1 MLITP
6 LKKDYLKKLTIKLF
20 KWRLKNISNQRFIL
34 ILSFIIGILSGLAA
48 VILKKLAFHTHY
60 FFFSFSHID
69 SGKIWY
75 LGYPMIGIFLTVLY
89 IKFIVKEKI
98 NHGVS
103 RVLYAISKNGGRIK
117 PHNNYSSMI
126 SSTLTVSF
134 GGSVGLEA
142 PIVYTGSSIGST
154 LGQFFRLNY
163 KTICLLIGCGTAGAI
178 AGIFKA
184 PIAGIVFVIEV
195 IMLDLTTRKLIPI
208 MISAITAS
216 ILSFFLMGKEILFA
230 FDITTPFYLKE
241 IPFFIILGIFS
252 GIVSLYFT
260 KTSLKVEDLMKKISN
275 PYIKVII
282 GGTILGLLI
291 YLIPSLY
298 GEGYDTLKMILHGK
312 GNEILQNSFLY
323 KFKNET
329 LLFLGIL
336 IITLLFKVVAM
347 AVTTGS
353 GGIGGIFAPSLFM
366 GGVSGFFVAR
376 VINLTGVSEVSE
388 VNFALVGMSG
398 VMSGVMH
405 SPLTAIFLIAEITGG
420 YQLFTPL
427 IITSTIS
434 YLTINKWEK
443 HSVYTKKLAE
453 REELITH
460 DKDQA
465 LLTLMKLD
473 KLIETNFQVVSPDDK
488 LRTLIEKIAI
498 SQRNIFPVVDNEAN
512 FIGVVVLDD
521 IRPIMFDQNLYDKYI
536 ISDLMIIPPY
546 TVEINDT
553 MKTIVDKFNVSGN
566 YNLPVLSNAKYVGF
580 VSRANFFSAY
590 RELLKEF
597 SED

>member
-1 MLITP
+1 MIIP
-6 LKKDYLKKLTIKLF
+6 LKKEYINKLTIKLF
-20 KWRLKNISNQRFIL
+20 KWRLRHISNQQFIL
-34 ILSFIIGILSGLAA
+34 ILSFVIGILSGLAA
-48 VILKKLAFHTHY
+48 VILKILAFYTHY
-60 FFFSFSHID
+60 FFVSLSHVD
-69 SGKIWY
+69 SGNIWY
-75 LGYPMIGIFLTVLY
+75 LAYPMIGIFLTVLY
-89 IKFIVKEKI
+89 IKFFVKEKI

-103 RVLYAISKNGGRIK
+103 RVLFAISKNGGRIK

-126 SSTLTVSF
+126 ASTLTVSF

-195 IMLDLTTRKLIPI
+195 IMLDLTTKNLIPLI
-208 MISAITAS
+208 ISAITAS

-230 FDITTPFYLKE
+230 FDVTTPFYLKE
-241 IPFFIILGIFS
+241 IPFYIILGMFS
-252 GIVSLYFT
+252 GLVSLYFT
-260 KTSLKVEDLMKKISN
+260 KTSLKIEDIMKKISN
-275 PYIKVII
+275 QYIKVIV
-282 GGTILGLLI
+282 GGTLLGLLI
-291 YLIPSLY
+291 YIIPALY

-323 KFKNET
+323 KYKNET
-329 LLFLGIL
+329 FYFLGIIL
-336 IITLLFKVVAM
+336 LTLFLKVIAM
-347 AVTTGS
+347 SVTTGS

-366 GGVSGFFVAR
+366 GGISGFFVAR
-376 VINLTGVSEVSE
+376 VLNLTGISNISE
-388 VNFALVGMSG
+388 VNFALVGMAG

-405 SPLTAIFLIAEITGG
+405 SPLTAIFLIAEVTGG

-427 IITSTIS
+427 IITSTIA

-473 KLIETNFQVVSPDDK
+473 KLIETNFHTIPPDAK
-488 LRTLIEKIAI
+488 LRSLIEKIAV
-498 SQRNIFPVVDNEAN
+498 SQRNIFPVVDNDNN
-512 FIGVVVLDD
+512 FIGVVVFDD
-521 IRPIMFDQNLYDKYI
+521 IRPIMFDQSLYDTLF

-546 TVEINDT
+546 TVEMSDN
-553 MKTIVDKFNVSGN
+553 MKTIVEKFNISGN
-566 YNLPVLSNAKYVGF
+566 YNLPVLNNGKYVGF

-590 RELLKEF
+590 RKLLKQF

>member
-1 MLITP
+1 MITP
-6 LKKDYLKKLTIKLF
+6 LKKDFFKKLTIKLY
-20 KWRLKNISNQRFIL
+20 KWRLKNISNQQFIL
-34 ILSFIIGILSGLAA
+34 ILSFVIGILSGLAA
-48 VILKKLAFHTHY
+48 VILKNLAFYTHY
-60 FFFSFSHID
+60 FFVSLSHID
-69 SGKIWY
+69 TGNIWY
-75 LGYPMIGIFLTVLY
+75 LAYPMVGIFLTVLY
-89 IKFIVKEKI
+89 IKFFVKEKI

-103 RVLYAISKNGGRIK
+103 RVLFAISKNGGKIK

-126 SSTLTVSF
+126 ASTLTVSF

-195 IMLDLTTRKLIPI
+195 IMLDLTSRNIIPI

-216 ILSFFLMGKEILFA
+216 VLSFFLMGKEILFA
-230 FDITTPFYLKE
+230 FDITSPFYLKE
-241 IPFFIILGIFS
+241 IPYFIILGIFS

-275 PYIKVII
+275 PFAKVII
-282 GGTILGLLI
+282 GGTFLGLLL

-312 GNEILQNSFLY
+312 GNEILQNSFFY
-323 KFKNET
+323 KYKNDN
-329 LLFLGIL
+329 LLFLVIL
-336 IITLLFKVVAM
+336 AITLLLKVVAM
-347 AVTTGS
+347 SVTTGS

-376 VINLTGVSEVSE
+376 VINLIGISEVSE
-388 VNFALVGMSG
+388 VNFALVGMAG

-427 IITSTIS
+427 IITSTIA
-434 YLTINKWEK
+434 YITINKWEK

-473 KLIETNFQVVSPDDK
+473 KLIEKNFQIIQPDAK

-498 SQRNIFPVVDNEAN
+498 SQRNIFPVVDNENN

-521 IRPIMFDQNLYDKYI
+521 IRTIMFDQNQYDTVF

-546 TVEINDT
+546 TVEITDT
-553 MKTIVDKFNVSGN
+553 MKTIVEKFNISGN
-566 YNLPVLSNAKYVGF
+566 YNLPVLENGKYIGF